1 MPFDVVDLSGDMIS
15 ISLNFFNYAIFSQ
28 KKICDVPMTRISLRG
43 SRNKMLQPSGTVITN
58 YQNKDKNSI
67 DVSLYY
73 NQQICNEQQLPTD
86 ANIEAQLVT

>member
-1 MPFDVVDLSGDMIS
+1 
-15 ISLNFFNYAIFSQ
+15 
-28 KKICDVPMTRISLRG
+28 
-43 SRNKMLQPSGTVITN
+43 MLQPSGTVITN